1 MTAEVWDDAKDGC
14 TAYRVDMEAYCGS
27 NSGRDVEAAEVWDA
41 YNFHRGGNRRGEAPE
56 VEEAYSRRV
65 DSRGRDGCCRR
76 VGSRY
81 RDVNCCRRVG
91 SRCRDA
97 SCCCRVDSRCR
108 DANCCRRVGSRY
120 RDASCCRRVDS
131 RYQVGCCCRRVGSR
145 YSDVNCCRYDCLSR
159 SFRPY
164 CRDGSAVRMLSED
177 VYCCCCARGFGRSNT
192 QGSWIVI
199 RPIRVLLSVS
209 SVYCVNGGF

>member
-81 RDVNCCRRVG
+81 RDVQ
-91 SRCRDA
+91 
-97 SCCCRVDSRCR
+97 
-108 DANCCRRVGSRY
+108 
-120 RDASCCRRVDS
+120 CCRRVDS

-177 VYCCCCARGFGRSNT
+177 VYCCCCARGFGRSST

>member
-1 MTAEVWDDAKDGC
+1 MWDIRNKDAMTAEVWADAKVGC
-14 TAYRVDMEAYCGS
+14 TAYRDDMEAYCGS
-27 NSGRDVEAAEVWDA
+27 NSGRGAEVAEVWAECSFRRD
-41 YNFHRGGNRRGEAPE
+41 GNRRGEVPE

-76 VGSRY
+76 VGSR
-81 RDVNCCRRVG
+81 
-91 SRCRDA
+91 CRDA
-97 SCCCRVDSRCR
+97 SCCCRVDSR
-108 DANCCRRVGSRY
+108 Y
-120 RDASCCRRVDS
+120 RDASCCRRVGS

-145 YSDVNCCRYDCLSR
+145 CSDVNCCRYDCLSK

-177 VYCCCCARGFGRSNT
+177 VYCCCCARGFGRSST

>member
-1 MTAEVWDDAKDGC
+1 MTAEVWADAKVGC
-14 TAYRVDMEAYCGS
+14 TAYRDDMEAYCGS
-27 NSGRDVEAAEVWDA
+27 NSGRGAEVAEVWAECSFRRD
-41 YNFHRGGNRRGEAPE
+41 GNRRGEVPE

-76 VGSRY
+76 VGSR
-81 RDVNCCRRVG
+81 
-91 SRCRDA
+91 CRDA
-97 SCCCRVDSRCR
+97 SCCC
-108 DANCCRRVGSRY
+108 RVGSRY
-120 RDASCCRRVDS
+120 RDASCC
-131 RYQVGCCCRRVGSR
+131 CRVGSR
-145 YSDVNCCRYDCLSR
+145 CSDVNCCRYDCLSK

-177 VYCCCCARGFGRSNT
+177 VYCCCCARGFGRSST

>member
-1 MTAEVWDDAKDGC
+1 MWDIRNKDAMTAEVWADAKVGC
-14 TAYRVDMEAYCGS
+14 TAYRDDMEAYCGS
-27 NSGRDVEAAEVWDA
+27 NSGRGAEVAEVWAECSFRRD
-41 YNFHRGGNRRGEAPE
+41 GNRRDDGRYGDGHPDDSSAAA
-56 VEEAYSRRV
+56 VYCRRD
-65 DSRGRDGCCRR
+65 DSPYQVGCCCRRRDDSPYRVGCCCRRRDGSYYRVGCCCCRR
-76 VGSRY
+76 VG
-81 RDVNCCRRVG
+81 
-91 SRCRDA
+91 
-97 SCCCRVDSRCR
+97 
-108 DANCCRRVGSRY
+108 
-120 RDASCCRRVDS
+120 S

-145 YSDVNCCRYDCLSR
+145 CSDVNYCRYDCLSR

-177 VYCCCCARGFGRSNT
+177 VYCCCCARGFGRSST

>member
-1 MTAEVWDDAKDGC
+1 MTAEVWADAKVGC
-14 TAYRVDMEAYCGS
+14 TAYRDDMEAYCGS
-27 NSGRDVEAAEVWDA
+27 NSGRGAEVAEVWAECSFRRD
-41 YNFHRGGNRRGEAPE
+41 GNRRGEVPEVEEAYSRRVEVPE

-81 RDVNCCRRVG
+81 RD
-91 SRCRDA
+91 
-97 SCCCRVDSRCR
+97 
-108 DANCCRRVGSRY
+108 
-120 RDASCCRRVDS
+120 ASCCRRVGS

-145 YSDVNCCRYDCLSR
+145 CSDVNCCRYDCLSK

-177 VYCCCCARGFGRSNT
+177 VYCCCCARGFGRSST